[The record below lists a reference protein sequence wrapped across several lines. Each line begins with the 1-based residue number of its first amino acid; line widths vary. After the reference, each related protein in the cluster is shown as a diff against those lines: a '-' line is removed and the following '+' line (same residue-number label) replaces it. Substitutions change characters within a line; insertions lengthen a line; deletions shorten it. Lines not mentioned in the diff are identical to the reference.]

1 MDVLLALLAGLL
13 TAAGVYL
20 LIQRSLLRMLFGVI
34 LLSNA
39 VNLILF
45 VAGRTLRATPP
56 IVPDGL
62 MAPAAA
68 VANPLPQALILTAI
82 VIGFGLVAFAFVLLS
97 RASATFETLD
107 ADELARL
114 PERAPDIEEN

>member
-1 MDVLLALLAGLL
+1 MDVLLALLAGVL

-20 LIQRSLLRMLFGVI
+20 LLHRSLLRMLFGVI

-45 VAGRTLRATPP
+45 VAGRTLRAAPP
-56 IVPDGL
+56 IIPTELTVPAD
-62 MAPAAA
+62 P

-82 VIGFGLVAFAFVLLS
+82 VIGFGLVAFAFVLLY
-97 RASATFETLD
+97 RAYATFGTLD

-114 PERAPDIEEN
+114 PENEVKQE

>member
-20 LIQRSLLRMLFGVI
+20 LLQRSLLRMLFGVI

-45 VAGRTLRATPP
+45 VAGRTMRAAPP

-62 MAPAAA
+62 TAPAAA

-97 RASATFETLD
+97 RTSATFETLD
-107 ADELARL
+107 ADELATL
-114 PERAPDIEEN
+114 PEQRPEEKTN